1 MATSAQVI
9 DPIPEMSTL
18 ALEKG
23 LPLHVDACFGGFML
37 PWVEKLGYKITPFD
51 FRNPGVTSVSADIHK
66 VGSTHESGMQL
77 EQERRVQISS
87 PSIFLNPPQCSTAT
101 GPRARR

>member
-37 PWVEKLGYKITPFD
+37 PWVDKLGYKITPFD

-66 VGSTHESGMQL
+66 VGSTHTKAG
-77 EQERRVQISS
+77 
-87 PSIFLNPPQCSTAT
+87 CSWSRKA
-101 GPRARR
+101 GSKCHPRPFF